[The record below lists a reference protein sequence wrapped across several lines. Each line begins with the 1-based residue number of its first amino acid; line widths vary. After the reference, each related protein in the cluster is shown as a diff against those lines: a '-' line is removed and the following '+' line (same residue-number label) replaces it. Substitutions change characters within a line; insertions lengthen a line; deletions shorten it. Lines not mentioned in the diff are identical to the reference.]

1 MIVCSKGELMVHA
14 AGQLREEFAYIV
26 ISLLDNF
33 TKEELQDVFDTAE
46 TLKEGGEQR
55 ADNQSRWNN

>member
-1 MIVCSKGELMVHA
+1 MIVCSKGELMVHGTA
-14 AGQLREEFAYIV
+14 VQLREEFAYIV

-46 TLKEGGEQR
+46 TLKEGSGQR
-55 ADNQSRWNN
+55 ADN